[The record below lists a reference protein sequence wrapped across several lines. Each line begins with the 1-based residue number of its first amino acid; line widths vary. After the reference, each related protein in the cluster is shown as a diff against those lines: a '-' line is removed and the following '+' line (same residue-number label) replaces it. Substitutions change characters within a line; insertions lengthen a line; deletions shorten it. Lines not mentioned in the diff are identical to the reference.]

1 MRWSKSFWA
10 KSGVEIESAAARE
23 STPVRIAQRI
33 ASPRKR
39 SGILALLDG
48 EGAHAFRFGG
58 GEGHRLKSGLLVG
71 CYGTNCGLHSRRA
84 SGVRFSRKFEWRVA
98 VNRRLSFLL
107 IVLVVGGVLTVR
119 GAFSPPE
126 PQTTR
131 KVFNAPE
138 KTVQAPY
145 SDGILAGNT
154 LYLAGRIGLD
164 PKTGKPPA
172 EIEDEIKLM
181 LDSLKGTL
189 TQAGMTMDDLVY
201 VQIACTD
208 LSLFD
213 KFNPIYKSYFT
224 TKDYPARE
232 FIGAGSLLRGGHFEL
247 QAIAVRR

>member
-1 MRWSKSFWA
+1 MS
-10 KSGVEIESAAARE
+10 
-23 STPVRIAQRI
+23 
-33 ASPRKR
+33 
-39 SGILALLDG
+39 
-48 EGAHAFRFGG
+48 
-58 GEGHRLKSGLLVG
+58 
-71 CYGTNCGLHSRRA
+71 
-84 SGVRFSRKFEWRVA
+84 FEWRQA
-98 VNRRLSFLL
+98 VNRRVSFLA
-107 IVLVVGGVLTVR
+107 VALVIAGILSVN
-119 GAFSPPE
+119 GAFSQPT
-126 PQTTR
+126 PQATR
-131 KVFNAPE
+131 KVFNAPQ
-138 KTVQAPY
+138 KTVEAPF

-201 VQIACTD
+201 VQIACSD